1 MSSIAPLL
9 KGKRAEEWLNGVN
22 IDALERHPMISP
34 LEKGLVEG
42 DHGKRLWEKWAVKY
56 ARPSE
61 GMVVLDRGFGG
72 PRGGDNIPTIG
83 VIYNFKH
90 DEYGIYNE
98 YQNDNPWLKKCSIL
112 YEVEVSKCSDGFRW
126 ISWYNLQTTMREN
139 LSNYSM
145 KLDSKLVYFEEEKE
159 FVRLQFENGDIYHT
173 KLLIG
178 ADGYNSIMGK
188 CHGDI

>member
-1 MSSIAPLL
+1 MSSIAPLP

-90 DEYGIYNE
+90 DEYGRDNE

-112 YEVEVSKCSDGFRW
+112 YELAVDRAYNRIGRSMQYMQNLTLKNKNIFTCG
-126 ISWYNLQTTMREN
+126 ISIKY
-139 LSNYSM
+139 
-145 KLDSKLVYFEEEKE
+145 
-159 FVRLQFENGDIYHT
+159 
-173 KLLIG
+173 
-178 ADGYNSIMGK
+178 
-188 CHGDI
+188 